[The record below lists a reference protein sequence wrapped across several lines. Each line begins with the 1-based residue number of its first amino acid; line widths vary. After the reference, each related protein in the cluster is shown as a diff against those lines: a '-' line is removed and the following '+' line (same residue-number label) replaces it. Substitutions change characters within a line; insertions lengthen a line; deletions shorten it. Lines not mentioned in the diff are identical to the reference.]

1 MDCNDDNDLLG
12 RLTLDE
18 YNMALNVQYK
28 NLVGHSFSVRICPWW
43 HLRHCWSQGLTLK
56 GDIIFTVSSY
66 KWKVKTRKRVLF
78 KYCSWLSDISLAFN
92 ENDCRNIAWL
102 TNSAVI
108 DSMFWWSPIRQDR
121 KRFWHDSGV

>member
-56 GDIIFTVSSY
+56 GDIFLLSPVINE
-66 KWKVKTRKRVLF
+66 KWKPEKE
-78 KYCSWLSDISLAFN
+78 YCSSIVHVIRHFIGFQREWL
-92 ENDCRNIAWL
+92 
-102 TNSAVI
+102 
-108 DSMFWWSPIRQDR
+108 
-121 KRFWHDSGV
+121 